1 MRHDKAA
8 LVLEMARMLAA
19 SAEGLTL
26 DELGERL
33 GLKRRTTERM
43 RDAVWNLFPHMEA
56 LDEPP
61 TRRFRIPGGL
71 DALFQAPTSDELAA
85 LRRAAE
91 ADEREGAS
99 GSAALLRSLERK
111 ALAATRAGARRR
123 LSVDADARAQAQAVA
138 VHPGPRPVE
147 DPAVR
152 GPIDEA
158 IVALKALAFDYGG
171 RRREVTPYGL
181 LFARSNYL
189 VAVEKGQ
196 AEPKTFRLDR
206 MARVET
212 LDRAAAPPEDF
223 SLQAYADES
232 FGIYRDEAEDVELI
246 VSPEGAEDA
255 LRWRFHPTQTV
266 EPRPDGSVR
275 VRFRSRGMRELAWHL
290 FSWSGQVRI
299 VRPERLRTI
308 FVEELEASRTA
319 VIG

>member
-43 RDAVWNLFPHMEA
+43 RDAVWSLFPHMEV
-56 LDEPP
+56 LEDPP

-71 DALFQAPTSDELAA
+71 DALFQAPTPDELAA

-91 ADEREGAS
+91 ADEREGAKA
-99 GSAALLRSLERK
+99 SAAHLRSLERK
-111 ALAATRAGARRR
+111 ALAATRAQARRK
-123 LSVDADARAQAQAVA
+123 LSVDADARTQAQAVA

-147 DPAVR
+147 DPTVL
-152 GPIDEA
+152 GPIEEA
-158 IVALKALAFDYGG
+158 IVALRALAFDYGG

-189 VAVEKGQ
+189 VGVEAGQ

-206 MARVET
+206 MSRVET
-212 LDRAAAPPEDF
+212 LDRFAAPPEDF

-232 FGIYRDEAEDVELI
+232 FGIYRDEPEDVELL
-246 VSPEGAEDA
+246 VRPEAAEDA
-255 LRWRFHPTQTV
+255 LRWRFHPTQSV
-266 EPRPDGSVR
+266 EPLPDGSVR

-299 VRPERLRTI
+299 VTPDRLRET
-308 FVEELEASRTA
+308 FAAELAAARGSLT
-319 VIG
+319 

>member
-26 DELGERL
+26 DELGDRL

-43 RDAVWNLFPHMEA
+43 RDAVWSLFPHMEA
-56 LDEPP
+56 IEDPP

-71 DALFQAPTSDELAA
+71 DALFQAPTPDELAA

-91 ADEREGAS
+91 ADEREGATAA
-99 GSAALLRSLERK
+99 AALLRSLERK
-111 ALAATRAGARRR
+111 ALAATRAQARRK
-123 LSVDADARAQAQAVA
+123 LAVDADARAHAQAVA
-138 VHPGPRPVE
+138 VAPGPRPVE

-152 GPIDEA
+152 GPIEEA

-171 RRREVTPYGL
+171 RRREATPYGL

-189 VAVEKGQ
+189 VAAETGSS
-196 AEPKTFRLDR
+196 EPKTFRLDR
-206 MARVET
+206 MSNVKALERF
-212 LDRAAAPPEDF
+212 AAPPEDF

-232 FGIYRDEAEDVELI
+232 FGIYRDDPEEVELI
-246 VSPEGAEDA
+246 VSPAGAEDA
-255 LRWRFHPTQTV
+255 MRWRFHPTQTV
-266 EPRPDGSVR
+266 TPLSDGTVR

-299 VRPERLRTI
+299 VRPERLKAV
-308 FVEELEASRTA
+308 FAAELEASRRA
-319 VIG
+319 L